1 MKLTINFFLGSTWL
15 LFQSN
20 NYNYNKYFI
29 YTAKKRSAEYEK
41 TAGIMCSNKKFQVL
55 KEKKTIVHSK
65 RAEKLIF
72 TMKKTC

>member
-41 TAGIMCSNKKFQVL
+41 TAGTMCINKKFQV
-55 KEKKTIVHSK
+55 
-65 RAEKLIF
+65 
-72 TMKKTC
+72 